1 MTGTDQT
8 ATRRTFRPELE
19 GLRALAVLLVVAY
32 HVWFGRVSG
41 GVDVFFLVT
50 GFLLTGGLYRAAS
63 GGSLDV
69 RRQWTR
75 TATRLLPTASV
86 VLVATAAAGMLL
98 LPESRWAQTVRE
110 IVASTFMLQNWQL
123 AADAVDYGARSQ
135 AVSVVQHF
143 WSLSVQVQFM
153 VLWPLAVALVAL
165 ASRGQPRLLRERLLL
180 VSIGL
185 VAASLWFSL
194 RLTAQD
200 QPLAYFHTLTRL
212 WEFGLG
218 AVLALVIDRLHPGR
232 GLRHLL
238 GWTGVLGL
246 LACGAVL
253 DVTAFPG
260 VGALWPTLC
269 AAMVLVAGAT
279 GGAGRLLASRPARYV
294 GALSYPL
301 YLWHW
306 PVLVLFLVVA
316 DRDAAGA
323 GGGLA
328 VVAVSVVLAV
338 ATHHLLE
345 RRLTGAAP
353 RPLAR
358 RTAAGT
364 LVVLL
369 VTGGWLLALLSRTAG
384 PVAVE
389 THPGARA
396 LAGVGVAEAP
406 LVPPPVS
413 VYEDWVRIER
423 WDCAPLARFPMDMC
437 AQPMGERVPAKRIVV
452 VGDSHSQQLIG
463 ALAPI
468 ADRRGW
474 QIVAIIRGACPFS
487 TVSETDPED
496 ADCVSWLDAAGGEI
510 ADVRPDAVVT
520 LATRDARSG
529 RTEQLPPGFVE
540 QWTRLDA
547 LGIPVLAVRDNP
559 RFDGSMPECIERNG
573 RGSPVCGAD
582 RESVYG
588 PEPPWVNAFGIPA
601 NVRFLDIADTVC
613 DGAFCPAEI
622 GNVLV
627 YMDDNHLSATY
638 AATMADLIE
647 EAVAA
652 AIG

>member
-1 MTGTDQT
+1 MTGTEQ
-8 ATRRTFRPELE
+8 AAARRTFRPELE

-50 GFLLTGGLYRAAS
+50 GFLLTGGMYRAAQA
-63 GGSLDV
+63 GSLDV

-86 VLVATAAAGMLL
+86 VLVATVVAGVAL
-98 LPESRWAQTVRE
+98 LPESRWAQTIRE
-110 IVASTFMLQNWQL
+110 VLASTLMLQNWQL
-123 AADAVDYGARSQ
+123 AADAVDYAARSQ

-153 VLWPLAVALVAL
+153 LLWPLAVAVVAL
-165 ASRGQPRLLRERLLL
+165 ASRNQPRLLWGRLLL
-180 VSIGL
+180 ASVAL
-185 VAASLWFSL
+185 VVASLWFSL

-218 AVLALVIDRLHPGR
+218 AILALVIDRIHPGR
-232 GLRHLL
+232 RLRHVL

-253 DVTAFPG
+253 DTTAFPG

-279 GGAGRLLASRPARYV
+279 GGPGRALASRPARYV
-294 GALSYPL
+294 GGLSYAL

-306 PVLVLFLVVA
+306 PVLVLFLVLA
-316 DRDAAGA
+316 DRDAAGP
-323 GGGLA
+323 GGGLV
-328 VVAVSVVLAV
+328 VVAVSVLLAV
-338 ATHHLLE
+338 ATHHLVE
-345 RRLTGAAP
+345 RRLTGVSL

-358 RTAAGT
+358 RTAAGAV
-364 LVVLL
+364 VVLL
-369 VTGGWLLALLSRTAG
+369 VVGGWQLALLARTAD
-384 PVAVE
+384 VATVE
-389 THPGARA
+389 NHPGARA
-396 LAGVGVAEAP
+396 LAGVGVADAP

-423 WDCAPLARFPMDMC
+423 WDCAPLARFPMDVC
-437 AQPMGERVPAKRIVV
+437 AQPMGERVPAKRVVV

-468 ADRRGW
+468 AERRGW

-487 TVSETDPED
+487 TISETDPED
-496 ADCVSWLDAAGGEI
+496 ADCISWLDAAGGEI
-510 ADVRPDAVVT
+510 ADLRPDAVVT
-520 LATRDARSG
+520 LATRNARTG

-573 RGSPVCGAD
+573 RGSPECGAD
-582 RESVYG
+582 RESIYG
-588 PEPPWVNAFGIPA
+588 PEPPWTNLFGVPA

-647 EAVAA
+647 EPVIE